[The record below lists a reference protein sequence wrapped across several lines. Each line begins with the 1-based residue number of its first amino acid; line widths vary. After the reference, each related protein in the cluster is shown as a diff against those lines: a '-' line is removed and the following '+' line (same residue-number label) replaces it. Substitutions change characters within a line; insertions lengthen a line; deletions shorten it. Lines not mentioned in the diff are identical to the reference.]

1 MAELRM
7 PAVNRVIISGRL
19 TRDPDLRYTPSGAA
33 VCTFRIA
40 SSQRYKDR
48 STGEW
53 KERVTYVNVV
63 AWRELA
69 ERLGERLKRG
79 SAVFVEGALQSRSW
93 ETEDGQKRSAME
105 IRAFTTQ
112 ILDKLAPPGEE
123 PVPAEE
129 EEEEE
134 EEEEGGEREDL
145 PF

>member
-7 PAVNRVIISGRL
+7 PVVNRVMISGRL
-19 TRDPDLRYTPSGAA
+19 TRDPDLRYTPSGAP

-40 SSQRYKDR
+40 SNQRYRDR

-79 SAVFVEGALQSRSW
+79 SAVFVEGTLQSRSW
-93 ETEDGQKRSAME
+93 ETEDGQKKSVME

-112 ILDKLAPPGEE
+112 MLDKFGAP
-123 PVPAEE
+123 
-129 EEEEE
+129 
-134 EEEEGGEREDL
+134 EEGAVPSEEGEDADEEEDL